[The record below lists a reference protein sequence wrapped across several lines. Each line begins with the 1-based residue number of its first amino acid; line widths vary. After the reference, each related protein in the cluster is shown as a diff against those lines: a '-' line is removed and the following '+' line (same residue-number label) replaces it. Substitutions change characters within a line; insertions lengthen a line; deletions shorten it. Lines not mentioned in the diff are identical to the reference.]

1 MVSTGDSPGVGRAFW
16 WTLGL
21 PRRTAIA
28 CFAIAVL
35 ACKFYLIAWPSAPVL
50 AMDSGQYLEVA
61 ADLREGHLELHD
73 RSPGYPVILALT
85 GSTKTA
91 TRSLFYVSLLF
102 HGLSVWLLLVML
114 HAAGLGEPSLVLFTM
129 LAWLP
134 LYAEPTGYVMT
145 ETLAQ
150 CLLVAGLG
158 AVVWVLSRGS
168 AIGLV
173 AASLAF
179 PASAIVRPI
188 YSVAGGL
195 LGAALA
201 LWPHVSGH
209 SDPKKRRALRT
220 AGAALLLGNL
230 LIVGAFAEFNARK
243 FGFFGIVPTLGFNL
257 TTKTILFVEQLP
269 EQYATLREVLI
280 RERAAELVRR
290 GGYHDGSQTVWNA
303 RPALAAA
310 TGLSTPD
317 LSAYLVRADLGLIRH
332 APVPYLRDVVRSA
345 GTYWLPAN
353 GVLADFHS
361 TAARAA
367 WLVVHGSVVAIWW
380 LQIATLVG
388 AIVFDL
394 TRRICSGGPYP
405 RLLQQ
410 LSASPTAVASYL
422 LAAFLVFYTMAITC
436 LIDIG
441 EPRQRRPT
449 DLLILFMGAL
459 GIHVWTQT
467 FCCSS
472 MRRDRHPGDQGP
484 VPASQR

>member
-1 MVSTGDSPGVGRAFW
+1 LPGVGRAFW

-28 CFAIAVL
+28 CFAIAVF
-35 ACKFYLIAWPSAPVL
+35 ATTFYLAAWPSAPVL
-50 AMDSGQYLEVA
+50 AMDSRQYLEVA

-73 RSPGYPVILALT
+73 RSPGYPIILALT
-85 GSTKTA
+85 GSTHTG
-91 TRSLFYVSLLF
+91 TRSLFYVSLLL
-102 HGLSVWLLLVML
+102 HGLSVWLLLVVL
-114 HAAGLGEPSLVLFTM
+114 HAAGLGERPLALFAM

-134 LYAEPTGYVMT
+134 LYAEPAGYVMT

-150 CLLVAGLG
+150 CLLVAGLA
-158 AVVWVLSRGS
+158 AVVRVLSRGS
-168 AIGLV
+168 ASGLGLV

-179 PASAIVRPI
+179 PASAIVRPL
-188 YSVAGGL
+188 YAMAGGL

-201 LWPHVSGH
+201 LWPHVSGY
-209 SDPKKRRALRT
+209 SDPKMRRALRT
-220 AGAALLLGNL
+220 AGAGLLLGNL
-230 LIVGAFAEFNARK
+230 LIVGAFAEFNEWK

-280 RERAAELVRR
+280 REREAELVRR
-290 GGYHDGSQTVWNA
+290 GGFHDGSQTVWNA
-303 RPALAAA
+303 RPALTAA
-310 TGLSTPD
+310 TGLSTPN

-332 APVPYLRDVVRSA
+332 APVPYLRDVARSA
-345 GTYWLPAN
+345 GTFWLPAD

-367 WLVVHGSVVAIWW
+367 WLLVHGSVVVIWW
-380 LQIATLVG
+380 LQIAALAG

-394 TRRICSGGPYP
+394 SRRICSGGPYP
-405 RLLQQ
+405 PLLKQ
-410 LSASPTAVASYL
+410 LSASPTAATGYL
-422 LAAFLVFYTMAITC
+422 VAAFLVFYTMAITC

-449 DLLILFMGAL
+449 DLLTLFMCAL
-459 GIHVWTQT
+459 GVHVWTRT
-467 FCCSS
+467 FCGS
-472 MRRDRHPGDQGP
+472 
-484 VPASQR
+484 SQR